1 MASFAPV
8 RPAFAPAPPQNIEDL
23 GISQALVLDLM
34 LRRLLLEGYSS
45 LALLSDKLK
54 LSVPVIDTVFRH
66 MRQQQLVEIKGMIGN
81 DYNFSLSGSGKQLA
95 SERFQ
100 VTQYAGA
107 CPVSLKD
114 YHAATRMQAAQ
125 VNITR
130 KVLRDAF
137 SDLII
142 TDRLL
147 DSLRTG
153 AHFQKSIFVY
163 GPTGNGK
170 TSLAERMLRVY
181 HDAVLIPYAVEVD
194 GQMISL
200 YDPVVHN
207 KIEAG

>member
-1 MASFAPV
+1 
-8 RPAFAPAPPQNIEDL
+8 
-23 GISQALVLDLM
+23 
-34 LRRLLLEGYSS
+34 
-45 LALLSDKLK
+45 
-54 LSVPVIDTVFRH
+54 
-66 MRQQQLVEIKGMIGN
+66 MIGN
-81 DYNFSLSGSGKQLA
+81 DYSFSLSGSGKQLA

-147 DSLRTG
+147 DSLG
-153 AHFQKSIFVY
+153 PALISQKSIFIY

-194 GQMISL
+194 GQVIGL
-200 YDPVVHN
+200 YDPVVHHKLGARGPN
-207 KIEAG
+207 HRSAMDALPSSLHSGRR